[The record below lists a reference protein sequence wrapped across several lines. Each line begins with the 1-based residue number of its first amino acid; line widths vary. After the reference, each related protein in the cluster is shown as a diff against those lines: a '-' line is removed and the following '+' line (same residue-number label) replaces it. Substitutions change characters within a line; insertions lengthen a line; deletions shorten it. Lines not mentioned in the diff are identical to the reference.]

1 MNKNFMDTPRKGN
14 KAEHTEMLCVCFLF
28 LRSHQG
34 TGLHIFLH
42 FNVFA
47 AIFSFPVIGNIHSQV
62 WRSDRDDGNEN
73 VKAAHGKAVISQ
85 NAYLS

>member
-1 MNKNFMDTPRKGN
+1 MDTPRKGN
-14 KAEHTEMLCVCFLF
+14 KAEHTETLCVCLLF
-28 LRSHQG
+28 LRSHQD

-47 AIFSFPVIGNIHSQV
+47 TIFSFPVVGTTYSQV
-62 WRSDRDDGNEN
+62 WRRDRNDGNEK

-85 NAYLS
+85 NAYLT